1 MKAKR
6 FVWGAA
12 VLVIAALLLWRTA
25 VTPGSIDDPAAYT
38 CAVYSTPLSLLPPII
53 AILLALV
60 TKEVYTSL
68 LIGIAAGAVLYANG
82 NLELALNTMF
92 FHPEGGLV
100 YQLSDPWNVGILVFL
115 VMLGILVALM
125 NKAGGSA
132 AFGRWAS
139 SHIKTRAGAQLAT
152 ILLGVLIFVDDYFNC
167 LTVGSVMRPVTDRQR
182 VSRAKLA
189 YLIDSTAAPVC
200 IIAPVSSWA
209 AAVTSSVPEEMNING
224 FTMFLRTIPYNYY
237 AILTLV
243 MLVFLALTGTDY
255 GPMAL
260 HERNAARKG
269 DLYTTPDRPYG
280 DDTDEEA
287 TGRGTV
293 ADLLAPVLVLIAAC
307 VVGMVYTGGFFSGV
321 DFITAF
327 AGCDASVGL
336 VLGSSVALA
345 FTFVFYLSRDIL
357 SFRDFTS
364 CIPEGFKEMVA
375 PILILSMAW
384 TLSGV
389 TGLLGAKY
397 YVADLVQGSAGALQ
411 YLLPVLIF
419 AVAIFLAFATGTSWG
434 TFAILVPIVCNAFP
448 SGEMLVV
455 SIAACLSGAVCGD
468 HCSPIS
474 DTTIMAS
481 AGAHSN
487 HVNHVS
493 TQLPYAMTVAGV
505 SAACYALAGG
515 VEAVLGGKGGVWA
528 SLLLLAAAVCIE
540 LAVLSVLRAKLA
552 SKEPVRL

>member
-12 VLVIAALLLWRTA
+12 VLVITALLLWRTA

-224 FTMFLRTIPYNYY
+224 FTMFLRTILYNYY

-357 SFRDFTS
+357 SFQDFTS

-515 VEAVLGGKGGVWA
+515 VEAVLGGKGGVC
-528 SLLLLAAAVCIE
+528 CIE

-552 SKEPVRL
+552 SKEPVQL

>member
-357 SFRDFTS
+357 SFQDFTS